1 MRGCDEGNGETTLTC
16 FLAILFVALFLL
28 LLVWV

>member
-1 MRGCDEGNGETTLTC
+1 VKDEDKKRLVDC